1 MTRDHVS
8 HAHSDHD
15 HTDHHNDDT
24 DHAGHA
30 HGGGHSHSH
39 SNAPAS
45 FGRAFAIG
53 ITLNTIIV
61 VAELVFG
68 YLAHSLSL
76 ISDGVH
82 NFTDIIGLLL
92 AWGGAWLAARQPTA
106 RYTYGFR
113 RASILA
119 ALGNAALL
127 LVVTGGILI
136 EALHR
141 FQNPEPIATG
151 TVMAVAALGIVVNG
165 ATALMFMSGRK
176 DDLNIKGAFL
186 HMMGD
191 AGVSLGV
198 VLGAAVTYLTGWY
211 ALDPLI
217 SIAIAL
223 AVLWSSWGLA
233 RDSINLALDAIP
245 REIDHEEVRAFLQG
259 LPGVSD
265 VHDLHIW
272 AMSTTET
279 ALTVHLV
286 RPGAGLDDRMLHDA
300 CHQLDLRF
308 RIRHAT
314 LQIEAGDTEF
324 TCRLA
329 PANVI

>member
-1 MTRDHVS
+1 MPRDHVG
-8 HAHSDHD
+8 HQHSDHV
-15 HTDHHNDDT
+15 HSKHHDDDP
-24 DHAGHA
+24 DHAGHG
-30 HGGGHSHSH
+30 HGGGHNHGH
-39 SNAPAS
+39 AAAD

-53 ITLNTIIV
+53 VTLNILIV

-68 YLAHSLSL
+68 YLANSLSL
-76 ISDGVH
+76 ISDGIH
-82 NFTDIIGLLL
+82 NFTDVIGLLL

-127 LVVTGGILI
+127 LVVTGGLLI

-151 TVMAVAALGIVVNG
+151 TVMAVAALGILVNG

-176 DDLNIKGAFL
+176 DDLNVKGAFL
-186 HMMGD
+186 HMIGD
-191 AGVSLGV
+191 AGVSFGV
-198 VLGAAVTYLTGWY
+198 VLAAALTSLTGWY
-211 ALDPLI
+211 VLDPLI
-217 SIAIAL
+217 SVAIAVV
-223 AVLWSSWGLA
+223 VLWSGWGLA

-245 REIDHEEVRAFLQG
+245 REIDHEEVRVFLQG
-259 LPGVSD
+259 LPGVSE

-279 ALTVHLV
+279 ALTAHLV
-286 RPGAGLDDRMLHDA
+286 RPGAGLDDRMLQEA

-308 RIRHAT
+308 KIRHAT
-314 LQIEAGDTEF
+314 LQIEAGDTELA
-324 TCRLA
+324 CRLA

>member
-1 MTRDHVS
+1 MTH
-8 HAHSDHD
+8 HHHDHD
-15 HTDHHNDDT
+15 HP
-24 DHAGHA
+24 AGHG
-30 HGGGHSHSH
+30 HGHSHGP
-39 SNAPAS
+39 NS

-53 ITLNTIIV
+53 VTLNLVIV
-61 VAELVFG
+61 AAELVFG
-68 YLAHSLSL
+68 YLANSLSL
-76 ISDGVH
+76 ISDAAH
-82 NFTDIIGLLL
+82 NFTDVVGLLL

-119 ALGNAALL
+119 ALANAALL
-127 LVVTGGILI
+127 LVATGGILI

-141 FQNPEPIATG
+141 FQNPQPVATG

-165 ATALMFMSGRK
+165 ATAVMFMSGRK

-186 HMMGD
+186 HMVGD
-191 AGVSLGV
+191 AGISFGV
-198 VLGAAVTYLTGWY
+198 VVGAALVAVTGWLW
-211 ALDPLI
+211 LDPAI
-217 SIAIAL
+217 SVAIAV

-245 REIDHEEVRAFLQG
+245 REINHEAVQAYLRG
-259 LPGVSD
+259 LPGVSE

-279 ALTVHLV
+279 ALTAHLV
-286 RPGAGLDDRMLHDA
+286 RPGAGLDDRMLHET
-300 CHQLDLRF
+300 CRQLELRF
-308 RIRHAT
+308 KIRHAT

-324 TCRLA
+324 ECHLA
-329 PANVI
+329 PAHIV